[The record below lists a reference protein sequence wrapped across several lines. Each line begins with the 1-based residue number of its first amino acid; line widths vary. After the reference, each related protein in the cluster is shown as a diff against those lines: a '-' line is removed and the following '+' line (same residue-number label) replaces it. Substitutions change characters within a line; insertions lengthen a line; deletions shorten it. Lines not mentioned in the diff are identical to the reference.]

1 MTVKLCLNN
10 LSAGKKIKGVAL
22 LVLFLKD
29 STLLAFLIF
38 FHIFS
43 GHVNIMA
50 PRSTV
55 QFLAE
60 QIFFLSI
67 QEISIAP
74 RFPCP
79 LLAESTKQIQ
89 ELQFGLMKV
98 SSALTSKVC
107 LFYRCF
113 RHGQVGNSQKRNTK
127 STLENKVL
135 VTYCYALG
143 RQIDSKYSIYFKG

>member
-22 LVLFLKD
+22 LALFLKD
-29 STLLAFLIF
+29 STLLVFLIF

-67 QEISIAP
+67 
-74 RFPCP
+74 
-79 LLAESTKQIQ
+79 
-89 ELQFGLMKV
+89 
-98 SSALTSKVC
+98 
-107 LFYRCF
+107 
-113 RHGQVGNSQKRNTK
+113 
-127 STLENKVL
+127 
-135 VTYCYALG
+135 
-143 RQIDSKYSIYFKG
+143 